1 MYSQRKND
9 LKPLDWIVDRTKI
22 AHDKRR
28 AEYIKHAT
36 YIFNRLSKQMIVR
49 CVWACKYI
57 SVVILPLENFIN
69 SIMKFIYHSV
79 ISYQTITF

>member
-1 MYSQRKND
+1 MKHGTHGRKSAKLSMYSQRKND

-36 YIFNRLSKQMIVR
+36 
-49 CVWACKYI
+49 
-57 SVVILPLENFIN
+57 
-69 SIMKFIYHSV
+69 SIYLTDYPSR
-79 ISYQTITF
+79 

>member
-36 YIFNRLSKQMIVR
+36 
-49 CVWACKYI
+49 
-57 SVVILPLENFIN
+57 
-69 SIMKFIYHSV
+69 SIYLTDYPSR
-79 ISYQTITF
+79 